1 MSEQI
6 GWRALVRQV
15 RAEAPY
21 WGTLL
26 PQIPRLVHR
35 FLNEN
40 DNDRLAQYMRQ
51 LMLENRQQT
60 TLLATIAVALISIAG
75 LLLYR
80 LL

>member
-1 MSEQI
+1 VQH
-6 GWRALVRQV
+6 V

-35 FLNEN
+35 FLNDS
-40 DNDRLAQYMRQ
+40 DNDRPAQYMRQ

-60 TLLATIAVALISIAG
+60 TLLAIIAVALISIAG

-80 LL
+80 VL